1 MQPVTASPTRYRT
14 FSLTLTWVNHN
25 ATCYRNFNV
34 LVHALPYIFSQC
46 IMVWGYLQ
54 HVTARHRQIYNIYI
68 YVYKYFFQKI
78 DGNAWQRVAN
88 SPKPGKSQRKYTV
101 MRVVTRVVTHSS
113 YGNTLH

>member
-54 HVTARHRQIYNIYI
+54 HVTARYRQIYNIYI
-68 YVYKYFFQKI
+68 CIKIFFSK
-78 DGNAWQRVAN
+78 N
-88 SPKPGKSQRKYTV
+88 
-101 MRVVTRVVTHSS
+101 
-113 YGNTLH
+113 